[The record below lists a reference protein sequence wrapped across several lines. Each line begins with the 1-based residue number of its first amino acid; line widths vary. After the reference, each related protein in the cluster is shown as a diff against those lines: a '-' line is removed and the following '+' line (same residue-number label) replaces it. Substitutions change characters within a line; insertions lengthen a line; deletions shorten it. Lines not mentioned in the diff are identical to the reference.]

1 VLSVK
6 WIRNTP
12 TPSGQWQDLKVRITG
27 AKVEGY
33 LNGKLYLEDTLPAPV
48 SGKIGVWSKA
58 DSVLY
63 LDDYHVTPAHR
74 AEVACA
80 SAIVKTL
87 KTALN
92 DPNQPPAFRGEE

>member
-1 VLSVK
+1 MRSKTIWCCSNTRRASARSVK

-12 TPSGQWQDLKVRITG
+12 TPSGKWQDLKVRITG

-33 LNGKLYLEDTLPAPV
+33 VNGKLYLEDSLPAPV

-58 DSVLY
+58 DSV
-63 LDDYHVTPAHR
+63 VISMIIMSRQPHR

-80 SAIVKTL
+80 SAIVKTV
-87 KTALN
+87 
-92 DPNQPPAFRGEE
+92 